1 MTRKK
6 IIDRIVFILTW
17 ATITVIVV
25 ALVTV
30 FAQWINNIK
39 L

>member
-17 ATITVIVV
+17 ATITVIAI
-25 ALVTV
+25 ALFTL
-30 FAQWINNIK
+30 FAQWINNLK